1 MKRMTEE
8 KAEQMLAFIAD
19 KFDANN
25 LPFDDVATFELFQ
38 RADTDGIFMMES
50 EWDKYDLLQIKPKD
64 MDELTATIALSH
76 GLAVNPY
83 IYTYLKIQKIHP
95 FTYPR
100 FTEMERVK
108 EILSDTHG
116 ILLWKEQKEE
126 IIAYIDSLSEEE
138 KERYKSAI
146 KIVLHEIELRQHSLS
161 NRKFFRNRAM
171 ICYKLAYIKT
181 HMPDEFTEYYK
192 KLCSTD

>member
-8 KAEQMLAFIAD
+8 KAEQMLAFIGD
-19 KFDANN
+19 KFDTNN
-25 LPFDDVATFELFQ
+25 LPFDDAATFELFQ

-50 EWDKYDLLQIKPKD
+50 EWDKYDLRQIMPKN
-64 MDELTATIALSH
+64 MDELIATIALSH

-83 IYTYLKIQKIHP
+83 IYTYLKIQEIQP

-100 FTEMERVK
+100 FTEIKRVK

-116 ILLWKEQKEE
+116 MLLWKEQKEE
-126 IIAYIDSLSEEE
+126 ILDYIDSLSDEE
-138 KERYKSAI
+138 KERYSSAI

-171 ICYKLAYIKT
+171 ICYKLAYIKA
-181 HMPDEFTEYYK
+181 HMPEDFERLRAE
-192 KLCSTD
+192 LCM

>member
-1 MKRMTEE
+1 MTEE
-8 KAEQMLAFIAD
+8 KAQQMLTFIAD
-19 KFDANN
+19 KFDTNN
-25 LPFDDVATFELFQ
+25 LPLDDALTFELFQ
-38 RADTDGIFMMES
+38 QADTDGIFMMES
-50 EWDKYDLLQIKPKD
+50 EWDKYDLRQIKPKN
-64 MDELTATIALSH
+64 MDELTASLALSH

-83 IYTYLKIQKIHP
+83 IYTYLKIQEVQP

-116 ILLWKEQKEE
+116 ILLWKEQKND
-126 IIAYIDSLSEEE
+126 ILTYIDSLSDEE
-138 KERYKSAI
+138 KERYSSAI

-171 ICYKLAYIKT
+171 ICYKLAYIKA
-181 HMPDEFTEYYK
+181 HMPEDFERLRM
-192 KLCSTD
+192 KLCN

>member
-19 KFDANN
+19 KFDTNN
-25 LPFDDVATFELFQ
+25 LPFDDVATFALFQ

-50 EWDKYDLLQIKPKD
+50 EWDKYDLRQIMPKN
-64 MDELTATIALSH
+64 MDELIATIALSH

-83 IYTYLKIQKIHP
+83 IYTYLKIQEIQP

-100 FTEMERVK
+100 FTEIKRVK

-116 ILLWKEQKEE
+116 MLLWKEQKEE
-126 IIAYIDSLSEEE
+126 ILDYIDSLSDEE
-138 KERYKSAI
+138 KERYSSAI

-171 ICYKLAYIKT
+171 ICYKLAYIKA
-181 HMPDEFTEYYK
+181 HMPEDFERLRAE
-192 KLCSTD
+192 LCN